1 MSRLEEHIFAI
12 CKKAGGEKAFW
23 WRGAWWSR
31 NVLYEM
37 ISKCRDT
44 LKDAGFGEGQILA
57 AIMPNCP
64 LFLSLAV
71 AVWSLRGTL
80 LPLNL
85 QAGRL
90 NMAKNLKHAGVSLA
104 IMPEGMESV
113 AESLTE
119 MGILTVTAPLEG
131 PLPSVKVKGVK
142 SSDAEKAVLFYTSG
156 TTGAPKAVPL
166 THRNLLDNVSK
177 SIEHFMELQPEDRF
191 LNVLPNFHAL
201 GFTTSSLLPLLGE
214 FSQVILPNFMP
225 AENTL
230 AAIREAE
237 VTAVIA
243 VPTMIALMLGAI
255 ARGADVPRSIRILV
269 SGGDKFPPLLD
280 QRIQKVFGLGVLEGY
295 GLTETSPVVSVNP
308 GQKVRKLG
316 TVGTIL
322 KGYEVQIRDREGN
335 IVKDPKEEGILWLK
349 GPSVFQ
355 GYFKDPERTAE
366 RIKDGWFNTGDI
378 VKIDEDG
385 YLSILDRESD
395 IIIVGGFNVYP
406 AEVEEVIRSI
416 PGVLESAV
424 VGVPHPISGEIV
436 KAYVVKR
443 PGAELQPR
451 EIISYC
457 KERLAHY
464 KVPMVVEFIDELPR
478 SSIGKVLRRELRNR

>member
-1 MSRLEEHIFAI
+1 
-12 CKKAGGEKAFW
+12 
-23 WRGAWWSR
+23 
-31 NVLYEM
+31 
-37 ISKCRDT
+37 
-44 LKDAGFGEGQILA
+44 
-57 AIMPNCP
+57 
-64 LFLSLAV
+64 
-71 AVWSLRGTL
+71 
-80 LPLNL
+80 
-85 QAGRL
+85 
-90 NMAKNLKHAGVSLA
+90 
-104 IMPEGMESV
+104 
-113 AESLTE
+113 
-119 MGILTVTAPLEG
+119 
-131 PLPSVKVKGVK
+131 
-142 SSDAEKAVLFYTSG
+142 
-156 TTGAPKAVPL
+156 
-166 THRNLLDNVSK
+166 
-177 SIEHFMELQPEDRF
+177 
-191 LNVLPNFHAL
+191 
-201 GFTTSSLLPLLGE
+201 
-214 FSQVILPNFMP
+214 
-225 AENTL
+225 
-230 AAIREAE
+230 
-237 VTAVIA
+237 
-243 VPTMIALMLGAI
+243 
-255 ARGADVPRSIRILV
+255 
-269 SGGDKFPPLLD
+269 
-280 QRIQKVFGLGVLEGY
+280 
-295 GLTETSPVVSVNP
+295 
-308 GQKVRKLG
+308 
-316 TVGTIL
+316 VGTIL

-464 KVPMVVEFIDELPR
+464 KVPRVVEFIDELPR